1 MDKFS
6 AEKCKNFGYTFA
18 SISMILGIYFFFF
31 INQFH
36 LIFFIISILLV
47 LVTKRFPIMLKY
59 PGFFWEQFGLFLA
72 KIITP
77 ITLAI
82 VYTITIIPINIF
94 LRLLRVDILNKK
106 IDNKKKS
113 YWIKNNKKIINFKD
127 QY

>member
-1 MDKFS
+1 MAKFS
-6 AEKCKNFGYTFA
+6 KEKCKNFGYTFA
-18 SISMILGIYFFFF
+18 FLSLILGIYFFFF
-31 INQFH
+31 INKFF

-47 LVTKRFPIMLKY
+47 LVTNRFPLILKY

-82 VYTITIIPINIF
+82 VYTITIIPINII

-106 IDNKKKS
+106 IDRKKKS
-113 YWIKNNKKIINFKD
+113 YWVKNNKKIINFKD